1 MKIVGFEI
9 NGITVRQEG
18 THFAL
23 EKDGEELRCDFNEL
37 DAAIEEMKGILEAK
51 EIYKSLAI

>member
-1 MKIVGFEI
+1 MKIVGFDIDGI
-9 NGITVRQEG
+9 NVRREG

-37 DAAIEEMKGILEAK
+37 DAAIEEMKSILAAK
-51 EIYKSLAI
+51 EMYKSLAI

>member
-18 THFAL
+18 NHYAL
-23 EKDGEELRCDFNEL
+23 EKDGEELRCESNEL
-37 DAAIEEMKGILEAK
+37 NAAIEELEGILEAK
-51 EIYKSLAI
+51 EMYKSLAI